1 MAAAAAAA
9 AASAVGLHLPSF
21 DVEYITTVD
30 DANKRLLAI
39 HDGMSIGLDVEWTT
53 DNTPGAKKTRGQRNT
68 EQRLQASTV
77 TDFAISWDVVK
88 LRLVQIYC
96 GNSTVYVLDIPAMK
110 GFAISP
116 PSVST
121 DADGCTDFP
130 HELERICLSKD
141 IIKAGTG
148 IYNDAGRIW
157 KDFRINMF
165 SCVELGLACKIVY
178 PEDMK
183 PHAFFSELV
192 SLAGIAE
199 HVCSIKLDKTHHET
213 DWSNPVLSSEQ
224 LLYAATDA
232 YASFES
238 YRRIQLEIDSS
249 EYDISSDW
257 YTFDVVGNIRVK
269 SGTAIK
275 WKADCC
281 WWEEEGFVGRR

>member
-9 AASAVGLHLPSF
+9 AASAVGQHLPSF
-21 DVEYITTVD
+21 NIEYITTVD

-39 HDGMSIGLDVEWTT
+39 HDGMSIGLDAEWTT

-77 TDFAISWDVVK
+77 ADFAISWEVVK

-110 GFAISP
+110 
-116 PSVST
+116 
-121 DADGCTDFP
+121 DFP
-130 HELERICLSKD
+130 HELEQICLSKE

-199 HVCSIKLDKTHHET
+199 HVCGIKLDKTHRET

-275 WKADCC
+275 WKADCR

>member
-1 MAAAAAAA
+1 
-9 AASAVGLHLPSF
+9 LTPK
-21 DVEYITTVD
+21 D
-30 DANKRLLAI
+30 DAG
-39 HDGMSIGLDVEWTT
+39 H
-53 DNTPGAKKTRGQRNT
+53 
-68 EQRLQASTV
+68 
-77 TDFAISWDVVK
+77 
-88 LRLVQIYC
+88 
-96 GNSTVYVLDIPAMK
+96 
-110 GFAISP
+110 
-116 PSVST
+116 
-121 DADGCTDFP
+121 
-130 HELERICLSKD
+130 
-141 IIKAGTG
+141 
-148 IYNDAGRIW
+148 IW

-199 HVCSIKLDKTHHET
+199 HICGIKLDKTHRET

-224 LLYAATDA
+224 LLCKLLVCGEMDTADNASMLTDAATDA

-269 SGTAIK
+269 SGTADK
-275 WKADCC
+275 WKADCR